1 VENNR
6 ETDLIYRKM
15 MKKKTGEER
24 VLMGFSMFDFTRSIV
39 LSSIS
44 KYASPKKQR
53 QELFLRFYRDD
64 FKKEERDRILKRLTG

>member
-1 VENNR
+1 
-6 ETDLIYRKM
+6 M
-15 MKKKTGEER
+15 MRKKTGEER
-24 VLMGFSMFDFTRSIV
+24 VLMGFSMFDFARSIV

-64 FKKEERDRILKRLTG
+64 FKKEEQDRILKRLTG

>member
-1 VENNR
+1 VVNKK

-15 MKKKTGEER
+15 MGKKTGEER
-24 VLMGFSMFDFTRSIV
+24 MLMSFSMLDFARSIV

-44 KYASPKKQR
+44 KDASPKEQR
-53 QELFLRFYRDD
+53 KELFLRFYRDD